1 MNTSPD
7 AIRQKLSAAL
17 NAAAQAAWQDASG
30 SHQRA
35 STLCAL
41 VACGH
46 ERNVPA
52 ATAAVHLAAFD
63 AMTLAQVG
71 EFTGALDGQRAQAL
85 MQAAKAGQGRAL
97 DFEARDRA
105 GTLAPSDMF
114 FDDVLPLQ
122 ALGPRPQ
129 GFADDSQAPQALQ
142 PAPSLQMGQG

>member
-1 MNTSPD
+1 
-7 AIRQKLSAAL
+7 
-17 NAAAQAAWQDASG
+17 
-30 SHQRA
+30 
-35 STLCAL
+35 
-41 VACGH
+41 
-46 ERNVPA
+46 
-52 ATAAVHLAAFD
+52 
-63 AMTLAQVG
+63 MTLAQVG

-129 GFADDSQAPQALQ
+129 GFADVSKAEEVADSAQALL